1 MPQVLICKT
10 TDRAFF
16 VSKTLE
22 YFSYL
27 LKGTR
32 KVFIKPNIV
41 SHEHYPT
48 TTHPQTLRAVLEGL
62 SGLELVVGDGPAIDL
77 LSSQKV
83 LENHPLTEICR
94 EYGYEML
101 NLYDYEMKKFKTS
114 RGYKFKA
121 STVPL
126 ECDLTIS
133 LPVAKEHFVCTFTG
147 SLKNQFGLLSKLDRI
162 LMHSGIKNIHR
173 GIAEL
178 NTLLKPGL
186 IIMDMV
192 ETLLEAQEQR
202 HGGKP
207 VKVGYMLAGTDPVAV
222 DKAAIDILS
231 KLGGRIS
238 RAGRERVKHLEL
250 SVKLGIGNPEYTLVH
265 VKHN

>member
-1 MPQVLICKT
+1 MFEVLICKT
-10 TDRAFF
+10 DDRAFF

-27 LKGTR
+27 LNGVR

-48 TTHPQTLRAVLEGL
+48 TTHPQTLHAVLEEL
-62 SGLELVVGDGPAIDL
+62 SGFELVVGDGPAIDL
-77 LSSQKV
+77 RSSKRII
-83 LENHPLTEICR
+83 ENHPLTEVCR
-94 EYGYEML
+94 EHGYEML
-101 NLYDYEMKKFKTS
+101 NLYDYEMKKFKTR

-121 STVPL
+121 SAIPL
-126 ECDLTIS
+126 GCDITIS
-133 LPVAKEHFVCTFTG
+133 LPVGKEHFVCTFTG
-147 SLKNQFGLLSKLDRI
+147 ALKNQFGLLSKLDRI

-178 NTLLKPGL
+178 NTLFKPQL

-192 ETLLEAQEQR
+192 ETLLEAQELR

-207 VKVGYMLAGTDPVAV
+207 VKAGYMLAGTDPVAV

-238 RAGRERVKHLEL
+238 RAGNGRVKHLEL
-250 SVKLGIGNPEYTLVH
+250 SVKLGVGNPDYTLVH
-265 VKHN
+265 VKHG